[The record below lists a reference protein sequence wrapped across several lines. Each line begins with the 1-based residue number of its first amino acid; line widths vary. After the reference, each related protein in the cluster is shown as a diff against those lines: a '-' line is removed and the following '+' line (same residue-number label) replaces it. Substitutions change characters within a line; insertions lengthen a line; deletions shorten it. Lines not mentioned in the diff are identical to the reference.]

1 MRRKGLASMAVQ
13 TSAPAAPAVGTTGA
27 TVDLGPASGL
37 SCREC
42 GEVFALG
49 PIFAC
54 ELCFGPLEVAYELP
68 VGDPEE
74 LRK

>member
-13 TSAPAAPAVGTTGA
+13 TVAPAT

-54 ELCFGPLEVAYELP
+54 ELCFGPLEVAYDLP
-68 VGDPEE
+68 AG
-74 LRK
+74 